1 MRWALLLVIA
11 ACSKAADPAPV
22 EPAARPEAARP
33 EAARPEAARPE
44 AAQPEARHEDR
55 HEPASVAPAPS
66 LAVVIAGAA
75 TTWTGEVLARAPRM
89 AGTASDGEARETWSL
104 RELVKQ
110 NAGPGARVVAVT
122 GAGGKQAIEP
132 AAWGD
137 PARTPIL
144 HTTRRGT
151 LKLRWADKDG
161 RWGPTVVRDV
171 TGLEIER

>member
-1 MRWALLLVIA
+1 MRWALLLAIA
-11 ACSKAADPAPV
+11 ACSKTADPAPAGQ
-22 EPAARPEAARP
+22 PAPPEVTRPEATPP
-33 EAARPEAARPE
+33 EAAK
-44 AAQPEARHEDR
+44 PEARHEDR
-55 HEPASVAPAPS
+55 HEPASAAPAPS

-75 TTWTGEVLARAPRM
+75 TTWTGKVLARAPRM

-122 GAGGKQAIEP
+122 GADGKQAIEP